1 MRIYSREEI
10 HASIRSQ
17 FPKTFPHKY
26 PCDFAASK
34 NHCGISVEIHEQPT
48 PIVINNHLDEDY
60 LPIGTYHLNRVSCS
74 CPSPLK
80 RVSRQIQSLF
90 RKKITKKEC
99 RVHSKE
105 FDVYLRSNQPLS
117 FRKM

>member
-17 FPKTFPHKY
+17 FPETLFYRY

-34 NHCGISVEIHEQPT
+34 NNCGISVAINEQPS
-48 PIVINNHLDEDY
+48 PIVLHNHLDKES

-80 RVSRQIQSLF
+80 RLSRQIQSVF
-90 RKKITKKEC
+90 GKKLTKKEC

-105 FDVYLRSNQPLS
+105 FDVYLRSNQSLS